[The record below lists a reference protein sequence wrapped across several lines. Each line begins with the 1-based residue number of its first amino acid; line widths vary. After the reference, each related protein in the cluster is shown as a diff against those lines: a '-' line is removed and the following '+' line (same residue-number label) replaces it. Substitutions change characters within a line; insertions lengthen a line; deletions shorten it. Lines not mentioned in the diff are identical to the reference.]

1 MNQPGGRDSW
11 TTGVEP
17 PEGTTVTAKSES
29 RLLRLIGFDMK
40 GYQPVGAILELDGER
55 FTLAIGDEWKVDG

>member
-1 MNQPGGRDSW
+1 MDEKK
-11 TTGVEP
+11 EP
-17 PEGTTVTAKSES
+17 

-55 FTLAIGDEWKVDG
+55 FTLAIGDEWEVDG